1 MADVLNKGKLM
12 MTPEENEEFMKSLK
26 SLELTMKDHIAALAT
41 RKSKPAG
48 KLAANHA
55 VPPAKAASSLL
66 TVPGAQGATGG
77 AGSANTSHEDA
88 VTTGPITRSSKVSN

>member
-48 KLAANHA
+48 KSAASLA
-55 VPPAKAASSLL
+55 VPPAKATSSL

-88 VTTGPITRSSKVSN
+88 VTTGPITRSSKVS